1 MPVPNDSQLTQFQ
14 GWTLRLRPASE
25 PPARLMLMLH
35 GWTGDENSMWVF
47 GRDLPPNYSL
57 LAPRAPHAA
66 RPSGYSWRP
75 YVEGTHGRPSAE
87 MLRPSA
93 EALICLVDEYSASV
107 GVDASQFD
115 VMGFSQG
122 AAMTNLLSLLYPQ
135 RIRRVGVL
143 AGFVPGGL
151 DELAAARPLTGKPF
165 FIAHGT
171 QDELVPIER
180 ARQSIALL
188 ETAGAQVTYCE
199 AEVGHKVSADCMR
212 ALKKFF
218 QE

>member
-1 MPVPNDSQLTQFQ
+1 MAVPSDSQLIQFQ
-14 GWTLRLRPASE
+14 DWTLRIRPAVGT
-25 PPARLMLMLH
+25 PARVMLMLH

-47 GRDLPPNYSL
+47 GRDLPPQYLL

-66 RPSGYSWRP
+66 QPSGYSWRP
-75 YVEGTHGRPSAE
+75 LVGGTHGRPSAE
-87 MLRPSA
+87 MMRPSA
-93 EALICLVDEYSASV
+93 DSLIRLVDEYCAAV

-122 AAMTNLLSLLYPQ
+122 AVMTNLLALLYPQ
-135 RIRRVGVL
+135 RILRDGIL
-143 AGFVPGGL
+143 AGFVPGGVESL
-151 DELAAARPLTGKPF
+151 VAARPLEAKPF

-180 ARQSIALL
+180 ARQSIAVL
-188 ETAGAQVTYCE
+188 EAAGAQVTYCE
-199 AEVGHKVSADCMR
+199 AEVGHKVSADCLR
-212 ALKKFF
+212 ALKQFF

>member
-1 MPVPNDSQLTQFQ
+1 MAVPSDSQLIQFQ
-14 GWTLRLRPASE
+14 DWTLRIRPAVGT
-25 PPARLMLMLH
+25 PARVMLMLH

-47 GRDLPPNYSL
+47 GRDLPPQYLL

-66 RPSGYSWRP
+66 QPSGYSWRP
-75 YVEGTHGRPSAE
+75 LVEGTHGRPSAE
-87 MLRPSA
+87 MMRPSA
-93 EALICLVDEYSASV
+93 DSLIRLVDEYCAAV

-122 AAMTNLLSLLYPQ
+122 AVMTNLLALLYPQ
-135 RIRRVGVL
+135 RILRAGIL
-143 AGFVPGGL
+143 AGFVPGGVESL
-151 DELAAARPLTGKPF
+151 VAARPLEAKPF

-180 ARQSIALL
+180 ARQSITAL
-188 ETAGAQVTYCE
+188 EAAGARVTYCE
-199 AEVGHKVSADCMR
+199 AEVGHRVSADCMR
-212 ALKKFF
+212 ALKQFF

>member
-1 MPVPNDSQLTQFQ
+1 VAVPSDSQLIQFQ
-14 GWTLRLRPASE
+14 DWSLRIRPAAAT
-25 PPARLMLMLH
+25 PARLMLMLH

-47 GRDLPPNYSL
+47 GRDLSPQYLL

-66 RPSGYSWRP
+66 QPSGFSWRP
-75 YVEGTHGRPSAE
+75 LVEGTHGRPSAE
-87 MLRPSA
+87 MMRPSA
-93 EALICLVDEYSASV
+93 DSLIRLVDEYSAAV

-122 AAMTNLLSLLYPQ
+122 AAMTNLLALLYPQ
-135 RIRRVGVL
+135 RIRRAGVL
-143 AGFVPGGL
+143 AGFVPGGVESL
-151 DELAAARPLTGKPF
+151 VAARPLEAKPF

-180 ARQSIALL
+180 ARQSITAL
-188 ETAGAQVTYCE
+188 EAAGARVTYCE
-199 AEVGHKVSADCMR
+199 AEVGHKVSADCLR
-212 ALKKFF
+212 ALKQFF

>member
-1 MPVPNDSQLTQFQ
+1 
-14 GWTLRLRPASE
+14 
-25 PPARLMLMLH
+25 MLMLH

-47 GRDLPPNYSL
+47 GRDLPPQYLL

-66 RPSGYSWRP
+66 QPSGYSWRP
-75 YVEGTHGRPSAE
+75 LVEGTHGRPSAE
-87 MLRPSA
+87 MMRPSA
-93 EALICLVDEYSASV
+93 DSLIRLIDEYCAAV

-122 AAMTNLLSLLYPQ
+122 AVMTNLLALLYPQ
-135 RIRRVGVL
+135 RIRRAGIL
-143 AGFVPGGL
+143 AGFVPGGVESL
-151 DELAAARPLTGKPF
+151 VAARPLEAKPF

-180 ARQSIALL
+180 ARQSIAVL
-188 ETAGAQVTYCE
+188 EAAGAQVTYCE
-199 AEVGHKVSADCMR
+199 AEVGHKVSADCLR
-212 ALKKFF
+212 ALKQFF

>member
-1 MPVPNDSQLTQFQ
+1 MRVPNDSQLTQFQ

-47 GRDLPPNYSL
+47 GRDLPPNYLL

-66 RPSGYSWRP
+66 QPGGYSWRP

-87 MLRPSA
+87 MMRPSA
-93 EALICLVDEYSASV
+93 EALIRLVDEYSASV
-107 GVDASQFD
+107 GVDAAQFD

-151 DELAAARPLTGKPF
+151 DELAAARPLAGKPF
-165 FIAHGT
+165 FVAHGT

>member
-1 MPVPNDSQLTQFQ
+1 VAVPSDSQLIQFQ
-14 GWTLRLRPASE
+14 DWTLRIRPAVGT
-25 PPARLMLMLH
+25 PARAMLMLH

-47 GRDLPPNYSL
+47 GRDLPPQYLL

-66 RPSGYSWRP
+66 QPSGYSWRP
-75 YVEGTHGRPSAE
+75 LVEGTHGRPSAE
-87 MLRPSA
+87 MMRPSA
-93 EALICLVDEYSASV
+93 DSLIRLVDEYCAAV

-122 AAMTNLLSLLYPQ
+122 AVMTNLLALLYPQ
-135 RIRRVGVL
+135 RIRRAGIL
-143 AGFVPGGL
+143 AGFVPGGVESL
-151 DELAAARPLTGKPF
+151 VAARPLEAKPF

-180 ARQSIALL
+180 ARQSIAVL
-188 ETAGAQVTYCE
+188 EAAGAQVTYCE
-199 AEVGHKVSADCMR
+199 AEVGHKVSADCLR
-212 ALKKFF
+212 ALKQFF

>member
-1 MPVPNDSQLTQFQ
+1 MPAPNDSQLVPFQ

-25 PPARLMLMLH
+25 TPARLMLMLH

-47 GRDLPPNYSL
+47 GRDLPSHFWL

-66 RPSGYSWRP
+66 QPGGYSWRP
-75 YVEGTHGRPSAE
+75 HVEGTHGRPSAE
-87 MLRPSA
+87 MLRPAA
-93 EALICLVDEYSASV
+93 EALIRLVDAYSASV
-107 GVDASQFD
+107 GVDAAQFD

-143 AGFVPGGL
+143 AGFVPGGAEDL
-151 DELAAARPLTGKPF
+151 VAQRPLTAKPF
-165 FIAHGT
+165 FVAHGT

-180 ARQSIALL
+180 ARESIALL
-188 ETAGAQVTYCE
+188 EAAGAQVTYCQ
-199 AEVGHKVSADCMR
+199 AEVGHKVSADCLR
-212 ALKKFF
+212 AMKKFF

>member
-1 MPVPNDSQLTQFQ
+1 MAVPSDSQLIQFQ
-14 GWTLRLRPASE
+14 DWTLRIRPAVGT
-25 PPARLMLMLH
+25 PARVMLMLH

-47 GRDLPPNYSL
+47 GRDLPPQYLL

-66 RPSGYSWRP
+66 QPSGYSWRP
-75 YVEGTHGRPSAE
+75 LVGGTHGRPSAE
-87 MLRPSA
+87 MMRPSA
-93 EALICLVDEYSASV
+93 DSLIRLVDEYCAAV

-122 AAMTNLLSLLYPQ
+122 AVMTNLLALLYPQ
-135 RIRRVGVL
+135 RILRAGIL
-143 AGFVPGGL
+143 AGFVPGGVESL
-151 DELAAARPLTGKPF
+151 VAARPLEAKPF

-180 ARQSIALL
+180 ARQSIAVL
-188 ETAGAQVTYCE
+188 EAAGAQVTYCE
-199 AEVGHKVSADCMR
+199 AEVGHKVSADCLR
-212 ALKKFF
+212 ALKQFF

>member
-1 MPVPNDSQLTQFQ
+1 MPAPSDSQLIEFH

-25 PPARLMLMLH
+25 PSPRLMLMLH

-47 GRDLPPNYSL
+47 GRDLPPQTWL

-66 RPSGYSWRP
+66 QPSGYSWRP
-75 YVEGTHGRPSAE
+75 YVEDTHGRPSAE
-87 MLRPSA
+87 MMRPSA
-93 EALICLVDEYSASV
+93 DALIQLVDEYAVSV
-107 GVDASQFD
+107 GIDAAQFD

-122 AAMTNLLSLLYPQ
+122 AAMTNLLSMLYPQ
-135 RIRRVGVL
+135 RIHRAGVL
-143 AGFVPGGL
+143 AGFVPSGVEAL
-151 DELAAARPLTGKPF
+151 VEKRPLETKPF
-165 FIAHGT
+165 FVAHGT

-180 ARQSIALL
+180 ARDSIRLL
-188 ETAGAQVTYCE
+188 EQAGAQITYCE

-212 ALKKFF
+212 ALKRFF

>member
-1 MPVPNDSQLTQFQ
+1 MRVPNDSQLTQFQ

-47 GRDLPPNYSL
+47 GRDLPPNDLL

-66 RPSGYSWRP
+66 QPGGYSWRP
-75 YVEGTHGRPSAE
+75 YIEGTYGQPSAG
-87 MLRPSA
+87 MMRPSA
-93 EALICLVDEYSASV
+93 EALIRLVDEYSASV
-107 GVDASQFD
+107 GVDAAQFD
-115 VMGFSQG
+115 ALGFSQG
-122 AAMTNLLSLLYPQ
+122 AAMANLLALLYPQ

-151 DELAAARPLTGKPF
+151 DELAAARPLAGKPF
-165 FIAHGT
+165 FVAHGT

-188 ETAGAQVTYCE
+188 ETAGAQVTYCQ